1 MVTGAV
7 GVAAYEA
14 LRKMVVKAPLLR
26 PHPVPG
32 DGGERIGGRYRQPAL
47 VCSGNDRPDVVG
59 RLHAMGLQVAMI
71 TGDNA
76 RTAAAIAKQV
86 GIEKVLAE
94 VLPQD
99 KVAEVRRLQDQG
111 RVVAMV
117 GDGVNDAPALVQADL
132 GIAIGTGTDVAIE
145 ASDIT
150 LMSGRLDGVVRAIE
164 LSRQTLR
171 TIYQN
176 LGWAFGYNTAAIPLA
191 ALGALNP
198 VVAGAAMGFSSVSVV
213 TNSLRLRRFGRDGR
227 TA

>member
-14 LRKMVVKAPLLR
+14 LRKMVVKAPLRAATVSVATGFNVDAVRAVAITSLR
-26 PHPVPG
+26 
-32 DGGERIGGRYRQPAL
+32 
-47 VCSGNDRPDVVG
+47 RPTT
-59 RLHAMGLQVAMI
+59 
-71 TGDNA
+71 TGPPLTCA
-76 RTAAAIAKQV
+76 RTPCPATAVNALAA
-86 GIEKVLAE
+86 GIC
-94 VLPQD
+94 
-99 KVAEVRRLQDQG
+99 
-111 RVVAMV
+111 
-117 GDGVNDAPALVQADL
+117 DGVNDAPALVQADL